1 MNKAVIFDL
10 DGTLIDSLGDIH
22 AALNDVLQFR
32 NAPPLALATVRG
44 LIGKGSANLVRRAL
58 TAQNLAIDEASC
70 AAALADF
77 LRLYSAES
85 AKLTTIFDG
94 AIDAL
99 DRLQDGGFCLGICT
113 NKPLAPTKIVLDQF
127 GLTRFFDTIVG
138 GDQLASRKPTSIIVL
153 VLVLQ
158 FFRNPKRETLVN
170 ENHIISPVDGKVVVI
185 EEVFEK
191 EYFKDKRLQ
200 VSIFMSPINVHVTR
214 YAISGKVVF
223 SKYHPGKYLVA
234 WHPKSSELNERTTV
248 VLENNTVGKI
258 LYRQI
263 AGAVARRIVNYAKI
277 GDKAIQ
283 GADAGFIKFGSR
295 VDLFL
300 PVGTKLNVAI
310 EQVIKGGVDKIAT
323 V

>member
-44 LIGKGSANLVRRAL
+44 LIGKGSASLVRRAL

-138 GDQLASRKPTSIIVL
+138 GDQLASRKPDPAMLFHAMACLGTTSCLFVGDSEID
-153 VLVLQ
+153 
-158 FFRNPKRETLVN
+158 RETAAAAGQPFALFTKGYRTSSIEILNPEYYFN
-170 ENHIISPVDGKVVVI
+170 E
-185 EEVFEK
+185 
-191 EYFKDKRLQ
+191 Y
-200 VSIFMSPINVHVTR
+200 
-214 YAISGKVVF
+214 
-223 SKYHPGKYLVA
+223 
-234 WHPKSSELNERTTV
+234 SELTN
-248 VLENNTVGKI
+248 
-258 LYRQI
+258 
-263 AGAVARRIVNYAKI
+263 IV
-277 GDKAIQ
+277 
-283 GADAGFIKFGSR
+283 
-295 VDLFL
+295 
-300 PVGTKLNVAI
+300 KLNI
-310 EQVIKGGVDKIAT
+310 RN
-323 V
+323 